1 MIKRPWIKMRTSKT
15 VQIFAAYFIV
25 LLEVTAGPREIGGHS
40 EKKTRKIL
48 LWFDEKNSEV
58 TRP

>member
-25 LLEVTAGPREIGGHS
+25 QVEVTGPREIGGHS
-40 EKKTRKIL
+40 EKKSRKNL